1 MSSIEFQRRDSVSVC
16 EPMYY
21 ERPRFNLNKIDKA
34 GICLRGYTGND
45 DDIASALE
53 VMFNYRASHSF
64 PLNLFYTTL
73 RRRAKKIDPRAL
85 TAQRLKRFESIF
97 RKLRRRE
104 TMQLS
109 QMQDIGGCRAI
120 VNGVKQ
126 LGELVDAYKVKPL
139 IQHGMKD
146 YTKTPKDDGYRSV
159 HLMYRFTGSSTSQ
172 YWDKLRIEIQMRTK
186 IQHAWATAGG
196 SSS

>member
-45 DDIASALE
+45 DDIASAPE

-126 LGELVDAYKVKPL
+126 LGELVDAYKVRGYPLDTSKVNL
-139 IQHGMKD
+139 IQ
-146 YTKTPKDDGYRSV
+146 YRLLEALFGWRALLCGEVRHSAKCE
-159 HLMYRFTGSSTSQ
+159 L
-172 YWDKLRIEIQMRTK
+172 
-186 IQHAWATAGG
+186 
-196 SSS
+196 